1 MALAWTYVG
10 MAIRMAQD
18 LGMHRKAEG
27 WRRPGLLGGS
37 SGSSGTAGAG
47 AAAATN
53 EDSEMEG
60 TAPAAAATTTSEEAG
75 RIFGDWELGERR
87 RIWFGCVVMDKYV
100 SAYIG
105 RPLMISERDFDTQ
118 VPELSEASVFP
129 PSVSSSFFDCFFHHP
144 FTYAPL

>member
-1 MALAWTYVG
+1 MASAWTYVG

-27 WRRPGLLGGS
+27 WRRPGLGS
-37 SGSSGTAGAG
+37 SS
-47 AAAATN
+47 ATTTTTTTTTMNSN
-53 EDSEMEG
+53 EDEMVTNAN
-60 TAPAAAATTTSEEAG
+60 TATTSEEAG

-105 RPLMISERDFDTQ
+105 RPLMISERDFDTE
-118 VPELSEASVFP
+118 VPELSEASVH
-129 PSVSSSFFDCFFHHP
+129 VSFFVWGAVEANLF
-144 FTYAPL
+144 